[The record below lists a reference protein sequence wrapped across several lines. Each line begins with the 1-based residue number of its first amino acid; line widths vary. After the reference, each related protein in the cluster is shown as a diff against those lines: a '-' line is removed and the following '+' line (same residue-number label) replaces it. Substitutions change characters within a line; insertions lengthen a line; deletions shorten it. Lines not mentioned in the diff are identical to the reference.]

1 MNIPA
6 GMGAP
11 LMGIAALTGHLVLS
25 TLHTNDAPSAI
36 NRLLDLG
43 VPSFLISSTIIG
55 IIAQRLLRKICANCK
70 QERKLSDTEIGY
82 LQLERGSYSV
92 YQGEGCTECR
102 GTGYKG
108 RSGIFEVLDFTDNIK
123 SVLSDNADLN
133 SIYDAAKNDGMINLR
148 QVAIRKMLE
157 GVTTYEEVIAVTG

>member
-1 MNIPA
+1 M
-6 GMGAP
+6 
-11 LMGIAALTGHLVLS
+11 
-25 TLHTNDAPSAI
+25 
-36 NRLLDLG
+36 
-43 VPSFLISSTIIG
+43 
-55 IIAQRLLRKICANCK
+55 
-70 QERKLSDTEIGY
+70 
-82 LQLERGSYSV
+82 QLEQGSYSV